1 MLYLLVMGKPR
12 KTHTPSTCTPAW
24 TYSKV
29 RGSGSIHIR
38 PKTLVEIQLP
48 SPYSLKHGITVAWTH
63 TLPLPTHV
71 PAVPLPCSR
80 VNNTYHSPFDL
91 CFVEVSCA
99 LLGKRLDKEGA
110 HAQKSSPTA
119 LRRHP
124 RNPSAIRY
132 ANKHVVFMPC
142 LLLARKTDKLD
153 AIQSSVLRGD
163 AMADQTRNIRSPL
176 KKRDETRSN

>member
-1 MLYLLVMGKPR
+1 MLGA
-12 KTHTPSTCTPAW
+12 PAW

-124 RNPSAIRY
+124 QGSPRQYDMQTSTSCSYPASFLHERPTNLTQ
-132 ANKHVVFMPC
+132 F
-142 LLLARKTDKLD
+142 KTVYYVEM
-153 AIQSSVLRGD
+153 QWR
-163 AMADQTRNIRSPL
+163 TRHTTFAL
-176 KKRDETRSN
+176 G